1 MHNKKCTYYE
11 SINSCKKMKTL
22 EEELKVIG
30 YSEEFVKVIASTSE
44 MDCPNIDV
52 EIDEYQTFEDVVI
65 STNNVS
71 ATNCNT
77 KTDFS

>member
-1 MHNKKCTYYE
+1 
-11 SINSCKKMKTL
+11 MKTL

-30 YSEEFVKVIASTSE
+30 YSEEFVKVIASTSK

-52 EIDEYQTFEDVVI
+52 EIDEYQTFEDVII

>member
-1 MHNKKCTYYE
+1 
-11 SINSCKKMKTL
+11 MKTL

-44 MDCPNIDV
+44 LDCPSIDV
-52 EIDEYQTFEDVVI
+52 EIAEYQTFEDVII

-77 KTDFS
+77 KTDFY

>member
-1 MHNKKCTYYE
+1 
-11 SINSCKKMKTL
+11 MKTL
-22 EEELKVIG
+22 EEELKEIG

-44 MDCPNIDV
+44 MDCPSIDV
-52 EIDEYQTFEDVVI
+52 EIAEYQTFEDVII

-71 ATNCNT
+71 ETNCNT

>member
-1 MHNKKCTYYE
+1 
-11 SINSCKKMKTL
+11 MKTL

-44 MDCPNIDV
+44 MVCPNIDV
-52 EIDEYQTFEDVVI
+52 EIDEYQTFEDVII

>member
-1 MHNKKCTYYE
+1 
-11 SINSCKKMKTL
+11 MKTL

>member
-1 MHNKKCTYYE
+1 
-11 SINSCKKMKTL
+11 MKTL
-22 EEELKVIG
+22 EEELKEIG
-30 YSEEFVKVIASTSE
+30 YSDDLVKVIASTSE

-52 EIDEYQTFEDVVI
+52 DIAEYQTFEDVII

>member
-1 MHNKKCTYYE
+1 
-11 SINSCKKMKTL
+11 MKTL

-30 YSEEFVKVIASTSE
+30 YSEEFVKVIASSSE

-52 EIDEYQTFEDVVI
+52 EIDEYQTFEDVII

>member
-1 MHNKKCTYYE
+1 
-11 SINSCKKMKTL
+11 MKTL
-22 EEELKVIG
+22 EDELKEIG
-30 YSEEFVKVIASTSE
+30 YSEDLVKVIASTSK

-52 EIDEYQTFEDVVI
+52 DLTTYQTFEDVII

-71 ATNCNT
+71 VTNCNT